1 MARFLQLASGVD
13 VLPVMLEL
21 HRAPHLWDRN
31 PERRLYPGTP
41 HAAMVDITVRYMPE
55 ERVTLD
61 ARRQE
66 HRNVFWPAWQELP
79 SLRPMIFALM
89 HRVAAVELGS
99 ILITKLPPGG
109 VIQPHSDAG
118 SWAPQFYNT
127 KAHITLAG
135 SSVSTCEDE
144 AVTMRAG
151 EIWTFDNLLVHSIQN
166 QSDASQ
172 TPTDRI
178 CCIVSM
184 RCE

>member
-13 VLPVMLEL
+13 VLPVMLDL

-55 ERVTLD
+55 EQVTLD

-66 HRNVFWPAWQELP
+66 HRNVFWPAWSDLP
-79 SLRPMIFALM
+79 SLRPMVFALM

-99 ILITKLPPGG
+99 ILITRLPPGG
-109 VIQPHSDAG
+109 EILPHSDAG
-118 SWAPQFYNT
+118 SWAPEYYNT
-127 KAHITLAG
+127 KAHVTLAG
-135 SSVSTCEDE
+135 QAEVRCVEETCQF
-144 AVTMRAG
+144 VAG
-151 EIWTFDNLLVHSIQN
+151 SIWTFDNLLLHSIRCTGN
-166 QSDASQ
+166 D
-172 TPTDRI
+172 DRI